1 MLRKHI
7 EQTQREVQSCFR
19 NRNRNRNRN
28 AAKAL

>member
-19 NRNRNRNRN
+19 NRNRNRN